1 MRGEEGN
8 SQTSPNRLGAGSGS
22 RATGPDQL
30 AITVVDANKLGYKSS
45 SMTLIE
51 NPAGRSRSS
60 LEVAGSCS
68 AHPETPLR

>member
-8 SQTSPNRLGAGSGS
+8 SQTSPNRLRAGSGS
-22 RATGPDQL
+22 RATGPQL